1 MIACLDVNYKDAHAR
16 AAGVVLESWTQ
27 HTASAT
33 YFTDL
38 TDVHPYEPGG
48 FFRREL
54 PCPLAVLRLLSALPR
69 VLIVDGYVW
78 TSPER
83 KPGLGAHLHEAL
95 SRKSIVVGVAKTEFI
110 ALAHSPLVQL
120 VYRGSSR
127 APLFVTSI
135 GFGPQEAG
143 TLVSSMYGDHRIPDA
158 LRVVDR
164 LARSNVPTSQ

>member
-1 MIACLDVNYKDAHAR
+1 MIACLDVHYKDAHAR

-27 HTASAT
+27 HTPSAT

-38 TDVHPYEPGG
+38 TDVHPYEPGS
-48 FFRREL
+48 FFRRAL
-54 PCPLAVLRLLSALPR
+54 PCLLAVLRLLPALPR

-78 TSPER
+78 VSPER
-83 KPGLGAHLHEAL
+83 EPGLGAHLHEAL
-95 SRKSIVVGVAKTEFI
+95 SLKSIVVGVAKTEFI
-110 ALAHSPLVQL
+110 ALTHSRPVQL

-143 TLVSSMYGDHRIPDA
+143 TLVRSMYGNHRIPDA

-164 LARSNVPTSQ
+164 LARSNLPISQ